1 MPHAVRRI
9 TDMTKFSGP
18 NQLIDRLT
26 WQLKNSGMSG
36 DTRQTALDILKAR
49 GHVDDKGNLTPAG
62 AARDAMTAEERALD
76 RAKKAGRTGPLKYHP
91 QTNRV
96 TRR

>member
-1 MPHAVRRI
+1 
-9 TDMTKFSGP
+9 MTNFSGA

-26 WQLKNSGMSG
+26 WQLKNSGMTG
-36 DTRQTALDILKAR
+36 DVRQAALDILKSR
-49 GHVDDKGNLTPAG
+49 GQMNAEGNLTDAG
-62 AARDAMTAEERALD
+62 KTRNAMTAEERALD
-76 RAKKAGRTGPLKYHP
+76 RAKRAGRTGPLTYNP

>member
-1 MPHAVRRI
+1 M
-9 TDMTKFSGP
+9 TDFSGA

-26 WQLKNSGMSG
+26 WQLKNSGMTG
-36 DTRQTALDILKAR
+36 DVRQAALDILKSR
-49 GHVDDKGNLTPAG
+49 GHVNDKGELTEAG
-62 AARDAMTAEERALD
+62 KARNAMTAKERALD
-76 RAKKAGRTGPLKYHP
+76 RAKRAGRTGSLTYNP

>member
-1 MPHAVRRI
+1 
-9 TDMTKFSGP
+9 MTNFSGA

-26 WQLKNSGMSG
+26 WQLKNAGMTG
-36 DTRQTALDILKAR
+36 DVRQAALDILKSR
-49 GHVDDKGNLTPAG
+49 GQVDAEGNLTDAG
-62 AARDAMTAEERALD
+62 KARNAMTAEERALD
-76 RAKKAGRTGPLKYHP
+76 RAKRAGRTGPLTYNP

>member
-1 MPHAVRRI
+1 
-9 TDMTKFSGP
+9 MTNFSGA

-26 WQLKNSGMSG
+26 WQLKNAGMTG
-36 DTRQTALDILKAR
+36 DVRQAALDILKSR
-49 GHVDDKGNLTPAG
+49 GQVNAEGNLTDTG
-62 AARDAMTAEERALD
+62 KARNAMTAEERALD
-76 RAKKAGRTGPLKYHP
+76 RAKRAGRTGPLTYNP

>member
-1 MPHAVRRI
+1 
-9 TDMTKFSGP
+9 MTNFSGS

-26 WQLKNSGMSG
+26 WQLKNSGMTG
-36 DTRQTALDILKAR
+36 DVRQAALDILKSR
-49 GHVDDKGNLTPAG
+49 GHVDDKGNLTEKG
-62 AARDAMTAEERALD
+62 RARDAMTAEERALD
-76 RAKKAGRTGPLKYHP
+76 RAKRAGRSGPLTYNP

>member
-1 MPHAVRRI
+1 
-9 TDMTKFSGP
+9 MTQFSGP
-18 NQLIDRLT
+18 NQLIDRLS
-26 WQLKNSGMSG
+26 WHLKNSGMVG
-36 DTRQTALDILKAR
+36 DTRQAALDILKSR
-49 GHVDDKGNLTPAG
+49 GHVDDKGNLTEAG
-62 AARDAMTAEERALD
+62 RARDAMTAEERAMD

>member
-1 MPHAVRRI
+1 
-9 TDMTKFSGP
+9 MTNFSGP

-26 WQLKNSGMSG
+26 LQLKNAGMTG
-36 DTRQTALDILKAR
+36 DVRQAAIDILKSR
-49 GHVDDKGNLTPAG
+49 GHVNDKGELTETG
-62 AARDAMTAEERALD
+62 RARDAMTAEERALD
-76 RAKKAGRTGPLKYHP
+76 RAKRAGRTGSLVYNP

>member
-1 MPHAVRRI
+1 
-9 TDMTKFSGP
+9 MTQFSGP

-26 WQLKNSGMSG
+26 WQLKSSGMTG
-36 DTRQTALDILKAR
+36 DVRQAALDILKSR
-49 GHVDDKGNLTPAG
+49 GHVDADGNLTEKG
-62 AARDAMTAEERALD
+62 RARDAMTAEQRALD
-76 RAKKAGRTGPLKYHP
+76 RAKRAGRTGPLTYNP